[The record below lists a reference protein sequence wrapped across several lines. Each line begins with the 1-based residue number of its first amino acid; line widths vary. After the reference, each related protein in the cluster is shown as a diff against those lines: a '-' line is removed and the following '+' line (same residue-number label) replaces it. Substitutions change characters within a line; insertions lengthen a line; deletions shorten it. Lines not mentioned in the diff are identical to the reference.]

1 MKERFRKITLAQ
13 QLSVVA
19 CLCLLIPMVLLS
31 YTMISSVQETT
42 VSTRKQEAQ
51 FRCSQMVAKAEQMA
65 ELCNMS
71 TQVFLNSPNLENH
84 LTALKRGSQMD
95 SLELLYFYRED
106 IASLEKIVLSN
117 PNLYQIRVY
126 SVAEDIYE
134 MIPILYSARRMT
146 RMPWGTEEDF
156 TEGRWYLDYTDQL
169 FDDYPETEHIMSL
182 VTPISTAESGLVG
195 VVEVSAR
202 MDEALTELFAG
213 GEEGFAV
220 LLAEDGS
227 ILAGNCTLDA
237 EELGDLSFEKEMEI
251 QKLKGTRVLVNQ
263 VWLKDFGCRYVQ
275 ITSLS
280 DLDAM
285 AKQQTVL
292 IFCALVAAFIVLA
305 VMVSW
310 MTRRLLRGFY
320 GAFDG
325 MRAFANGDIDA
336 TVTVTGEGE
345 VADFAREAKGLL
357 DKIRQLMHDN
367 LEREMQARNSEIRAL
382 QNQINA
388 HFIYNVLEAIKM
400 MAEID
405 ERYDIADAV
414 TSLGKLLR
422 YSMKW
427 ESGNVRLARELD
439 YIENYIALMNLRF
452 DYVLRLDMDIPE
464 ELLDQ
469 RLPKVSLQPIVENA
483 VVHGAAILAAD
494 TTISVR
500 GDIQRDMGRYN
511 IRIRDEGKGMDSNVL
526 DHLRRQISG
535 EEPTPSSSGNGIG
548 LHNVQERI
556 IRSFGPDFGLQVS
569 SQPGQ
574 GTTVTV
580 TLPFCEKRDGE
591 AM

>member
-1 MKERFRKITLAQ
+1 MIKWFRGAKLSQ
-13 QLSVVA
+13 QLSIIA
-19 CLCLLIPMVLLS
+19 CLCVLIPTLFLAYSMFTSLQS
-31 YTMISSVQETT
+31 TAI
-42 VSTRKQEAQ
+42 STRQQEAR
-51 FRCSQMVAKAEQMA
+51 FRCDQMAAQAGQMA
-65 ELCNMS
+65 EVCNMS
-71 TQVFLNSPNLENH
+71 TQVFLNTPDLVEH
-84 LTALKRGSQMD
+84 LVKLKKEQPID
-95 SLELLYFYRED
+95 SLSLVEFFRED

-126 SVAEDIYE
+126 AQAENINE
-134 MIPILYSARRMT
+134 MMPILYSARRME
-146 RMPWGTEEDF
+146 RMPWTGAEKLS
-156 TEGRWYLDYTDQL
+156 GSWYLDFDDRL
-169 FDDYPETEHIMSL
+169 FDDYPVTHHVMSL
-182 VTPISTAESGLVG
+182 VTDITTSEDGRVG

-202 MDEALTELFAG
+202 MDEMLPELFSG
-213 GEEGFAV
+213 DDKNFSV
-220 LLAEDGS
+220 LLDESGNVTAGICPIDEAALRELSFTEAED
-227 ILAGNCTLDA
+227 ICRLN
-237 EELGDLSFEKEMEI
+237 
-251 QKLKGTRVLVNQ
+251 GTRVLVNQ

-275 ITSLS
+275 ITSLA

-285 AKQQTVL
+285 AMSQTASLAVTL
-292 IFCALVAAFIVLA
+292 VVVFVILAVAA
-305 VMVSW
+305 SW
-310 MTRRLLRGFY
+310 MTRQLLRGFY
-320 GAFDG
+320 GTFDG
-325 MRAFANGDIDA
+325 IRAFANGDIDA

-345 VADFAREAKGLL
+345 VADFAREAQGLL
-357 DKIRQLMHDN
+357 DKIRHLMHDN

-427 ESGNVRLARELD
+427 ESGNVRLKRELD

-452 DYVLRLDMDIPE
+452 DYVIRLDMDIPG
-464 ELLDQ
+464 ELMDQ

-483 VVHGAAILAAD
+483 VVHGAAVLAAD
-494 TTISVR
+494 TTVSVR
-500 GDIQRDMGRYN
+500 GQIQREQNRYT
-511 IRIRDEGKGMDSNVL
+511 IRITDEGKGMDMEAL
-526 DHLRRQISG
+526 EHLRRQISG

-580 TLPFCEKRDGE
+580 TLPFHEKKDGE
-591 AM
+591 NK